1 MKRGKG
7 AVRGLLYQNRAPFKQ
22 QESIM
27 TKQELNNIKDALL
40 QYLLA
45 DVSDNFDHLTV
56 TEQQII
62 GDQETFNA
70 LLEHIDNQ
78 GGE

>member
-1 MKRGKG
+1 
-7 AVRGLLYQNRAPFKQ
+7 
-22 QESIM
+22 
-27 TKQELNNIKDALL
+27 
-40 QYLLA
+40 
-45 DVSDNFDHLTV
+45 V

>member
-1 MKRGKG
+1 
-7 AVRGLLYQNRAPFKQ
+7 
-22 QESIM
+22 M
-27 TKQELNNIKDALL
+27 TKQELNDIKNALL
-40 QYLLA
+40 LYLLA

-62 GDQETFNA
+62 GDQETFNT
-70 LLEHIDNQ
+70 LLKNISAQ

>member
-1 MKRGKG
+1 
-7 AVRGLLYQNRAPFKQ
+7 
-22 QESIM
+22 M
-27 TKQELNNIKDALL
+27 TKQELNDIKNALL

-45 DVSDNFDHLTV
+45 DVSDNFEHLTV
-56 TEQQII
+56 TEKNIV

-78 GGE
+78 GGK

>member
-1 MKRGKG
+1 
-7 AVRGLLYQNRAPFKQ
+7 
-22 QESIM
+22 M

-78 GGE
+78 GGAA

>member
-1 MKRGKG
+1 
-7 AVRGLLYQNRAPFKQ
+7 
-22 QESIM
+22 M
-27 TKQELNNIKDALL
+27 TKQELSDMKNALL
-40 QYLLA
+40 KYLLA

-62 GDQETFNA
+62 GDQQTLFA

>member
-1 MKRGKG
+1 
-7 AVRGLLYQNRAPFKQ
+7 
-22 QESIM
+22 M

-70 LLEHIDNQ
+70 LLKHIDNNNKPAK
-78 GGE
+78 ESVA